1 MLQAE
6 KTEAETRNISKIG
19 LWSKPLLGTVQV
31 KNNSVVY
38 YRCIGYYTILTYTDS
53 IYYNIHI
60 LTYIHTHLYTY
71 TKLYQTTIHTCIHVS
86 SYVESQLS
94 DLTVWPETQKL
105 FGHDNDVICLCISNN
120 NTNKYKYSNN
130 KCILV
135 SACKAKD
142 AKSAVLLL
150 WDLDM

>member
-1 MLQAE
+1 MYSYIYTHIIL
-6 KTEAETRNISKIG
+6 
-19 LWSKPLLGTVQV
+19 
-31 KNNSVVY
+31 Y
-38 YRCIGYYTILTYTDS
+38 YSYI
-53 IYYNIHI
+53 IHI
-60 LTYIHTHLYTY
+60 FIHTN
-71 TKLYQTTIHTCIHVS
+71 I
-86 SYVESQLS
+86 ESQLS

-130 KCILV
+130 KSILV

-150 WDLDM
+150 WDLDR